1 MAYTRQSI
9 AGGALL
15 CMLMACQPSGPT
27 WWKGN
32 THTHTLWS
40 DGDAAPEHVVDW
52 YVSHGYH
59 FLVLSDHNVLSDHD
73 RWFPVSESQGSRLRA
88 ADVESLEAR
97 FGSGWVVERRD
108 GDGREMKLKTL
119 TELRATFERDDFIF
133 IQGEEITDRYEHHEI
148 HVNGLNLGTVIPP
161 QGGDSIVETIQRNI
175 DAIIAQG
182 ERLNRPVLGHLNHP
196 NFGRSLRPEHVAA
209 IRGERF
215 FEVYN
220 GHRSTLGHG
229 DLKTTAT
236 EQIWDVALTIRLT
249 EHGLGLLCGLA
260 TDDAHNHHGT
270 RDVSV
275 PGRGWV
281 WVRCDRLGTDAIID
295 AMRVGDFYA
304 STGVRLADFGADAQ
318 HLWLQIVPRPGVTY
332 TTEFIGTRAVDG
344 TPSMSGQLLATSQ
357 SLRPSYR
364 MTGDELYVRAR
375 VISSRLHPD
384 PFAAGDL
391 ETAWVQPVLGP
402 AAGRSMALARKKP
415 LP

>member
-1 MAYTRQSI
+1 MTLTRQSI
-9 AGGALL
+9 AGGAVL
-15 CMLMACQPSGPT
+15 CMLVACQPSRPT

-40 DGDAAPEHVVDW
+40 DGDAAPEHAADW
-52 YVSHGYH
+52 YVNNGYH
-59 FLVLSDHNVLSDHD
+59 FLVLSDHNVLSQGD
-73 RWFPVSESQGSRLRA
+73 RWFEVSESQGSRLRA
-88 ADVESLEAR
+88 ADIELLEAR
-97 FGSGWVVERRD
+97 FGPGWVVERRD
-108 GDGREMKLKTL
+108 GDRREMKLKTL
-119 TELRATFERDDFIF
+119 PELRATFERDDFIF
-133 IQGEEITDRYEHHEI
+133 IQGEEITDRFERHEI

-161 QGGDSIVETIQRNI
+161 QGGESIQETIQRNI
-175 DAIIAQG
+175 DAIIADGQAA
-182 ERLNRPVLGHLNHP
+182 NRPVLGHLNHP
-196 NFGRSLRPEHVAA
+196 NFGRSLGPEHVAA

-236 EQIWDVALTIRLT
+236 EQIWDVALTIRLI
-249 EHGLGLLCGLA
+249 EHDLGLLYGLA

-281 WVRCDRLGTDAIID
+281 WVRCRRLGAAAIID
-295 AMRVGDFYA
+295 AMRAGDFYA
-304 STGVRLADFGADAQ
+304 STGVRLADFGADEGR
-318 HLWLQIVPRPGVTY
+318 LWLQIVPQPGVTY
-332 TTEFIGTRAVDG
+332 RTEFIGTRLVDG
-344 TPSMSGQLLATSQ
+344 SPAISGQLLATSHD
-357 SLRPSYR
+357 LAPSYR

-384 PFAAGDL
+384 PFADGDM

-402 AAGRSMALARKKP
+402 AAGLPMAIARKKP